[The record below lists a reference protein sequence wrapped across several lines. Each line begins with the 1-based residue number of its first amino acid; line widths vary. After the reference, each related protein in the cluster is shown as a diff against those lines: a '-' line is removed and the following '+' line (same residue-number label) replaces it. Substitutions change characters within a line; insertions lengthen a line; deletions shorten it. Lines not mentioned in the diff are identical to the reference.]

1 MQTLTLRPRERDAL
15 IQSLRAGVTPLLGA
29 KYIQVGRDA
38 EIAALEKNLDRIA
51 DGGSAF
57 RLVIGEYG
65 SGKTFFMNLVRGAA
79 MERQLVVAHADLNP
93 SRRLQSSG
101 GEARSLYAEL
111 MKNMATRT
119 KPDGG
124 ALQTVVEKFITT
136 ALAEARKAG
145 SKPEDIIHECLGSLS
160 ELVMGYDFAT
170 VIAAYWR
177 AYENDDDTLKDNA
190 IRWLRGEFTAKSDAR
205 RALGVREIIGD
216 AAFYD
221 QLKLIARFCRLA
233 GYKGLLI
240 CLDELVNLYKLA
252 NAQARNGNYE
262 QILRILNDLEQG
274 SAEGLGFVL
283 GGTPEFLMDSRRGLF
298 SYPALQSRLA
308 DNPFARNDL
317 VDMSGP
323 VLRLGNLGR
332 EQFIALLG
340 KLDIAFRSGQ
350 VDQTPLPDEAL
361 AAFMRHCEQRIGEAT
376 FRTPRTTITA
386 FIGLLAVLE
395 QNPGVEWQKL
405 LQQTKI
411 VPDAPANDINL
422 SDELVSLEL

>member
-1 MQTLTLRPRERDAL
+1 MQTPTLRPRERDAL

-29 KYIQVGRDA
+29 RHIQVGRDA

-145 SKPEDIIHECLGSLS
+145 SKPEDIIHERLGSLS

-190 IRWLRGEFTAKSDAR
+190 IRWLRGEFSAKSDAR

-221 QLKLIARFCRLA
+221 QLKLIAKFCRLA

-252 NAQARNGNYE
+252 NTQARNGNYE

-283 GGTPEFLMDSRRGLF
+283 GGTPEFLIDPRRGLF

-332 EQFIALLG
+332 EQFITLLG

-350 VDQTPLPDEAL
+350 PDKAPLPDEAL

-395 QNPGVEWQKL
+395 QNPGVEWQGL
-405 LQQTKI
+405 LKQTKI
-411 VPDAPANDINL
+411 MSDVSSNDINL